1 MPNKQSCHHTLG
13 IAHRGGLNLASHIR
27 YTLSYCLKTLIQ
39 SLSLSLLFSGEHGDE
54 TRANTFDQESTY
66 LKI

>member
-1 MPNKQSCHHTLG
+1 MSSFG
-13 IAHRGGLNLASHIR
+13 IAHRGGLNLTSHIR
-27 YTLSYCLKTLIQ
+27 YTLSHCLKTLIQ
-39 SLSLSLLFSGEHGDE
+39 SLSLLFSGEHGDE